1 MGFLRES
8 TGQREMMM
16 FEMIEEANHTARI
29 KVIGVG
35 GGGGNALNSMVSS
48 HLDGVEF
55 VAMNTDA
62 QALGASLG
70 NIKIQLGAHITRG
83 LGAGANPDV
92 GRRAA
97 IEDEDRIRDVCDGV
111 DMLFITAGLGGGTG
125 TGAAPIIAGLAKE
138 MGTLTVA
145 VVTKPFLFEG
155 NRRQSQSEEGLRELR
170 KCVDTLI
177 TIPNQR
183 LLSVA
188 GKATPM
194 REAFKIADNILCQA
208 VQGISDLITVPGLIN
223 LDFADVRTIMSEMGI
238 ALMGT
243 GSARGE
249 SRAVEAAQRAIA
261 SPLLEESS
269 IEGARGV
276 LINITGGPDLTLHE
290 VNEAASLINDTAHED
305 ANVIF
310 GAVIDD
316 NLNEEVRVTV
326 IATGFVRP
334 ESNAVPVERKRK
346 AVNDRDDLDVPT
358 VIRRRSAA
366 LLPDPNVSV
375 FEPHKAYEERSLD
388 VPTFLRRKAD

>member
-1 MGFLRES
+1 
-8 TGQREMMM
+8 
-16 FEMIEEANHTARI
+16 
-29 KVIGVG
+29 
-35 GGGGNALNSMVSS
+35 
-48 HLDGVEF
+48 
-55 VAMNTDA
+55 
-62 QALGASLG
+62 
-70 NIKIQLGAHITRG
+70 
-83 LGAGANPDV
+83 
-92 GRRAA
+92 
-97 IEDEDRIRDVCDGV
+97 
-111 DMLFITAGLGGGTG
+111 
-125 TGAAPIIAGLAKE
+125 
-138 MGTLTVA
+138 
-145 VVTKPFLFEG
+145 
-155 NRRQSQSEEGLRELR
+155 
-170 KCVDTLI
+170 
-177 TIPNQR
+177 
-183 LLSVA
+183 
-188 GKATPM
+188 
-194 REAFKIADNILCQA
+194 
-208 VQGISDLITVPGLIN
+208 
-223 LDFADVRTIMSEMGI
+223 MGI